1 MRTFASIRD
10 RPAWLTGRPRKG
22 RTYSPWGIGDASTPA
37 ARPMTFGFDITD
49 DGQGR
54 YILAFY
60 SMDRVYCA
68 DTWHE
73 TLEDA
78 YSSAEEDFGIRR
90 EEWGP
95 GQDFE
100 V

>member
-22 RTYSPWGIGDASTPA
+22 RTYSPWGIGEASSPSA
-37 ARPMTFGFDITD
+37 VPMTFGFDVTD
-49 DGQGR
+49 DGADGCH
-54 YILAFY
+54 LVFY
-60 SMDRVYCA
+60 SMDHVYSA

-73 TLEDA
+73 SLEDA
-78 YSSAEEDFGIRR
+78 YAAAEEAFGIRR

-95 GQDFE
+95 PQ
-100 V
+100 VP